1 MESDARELAMTF
13 TISYFA
19 LVFLTALVAGIG
31 WGLGQ
36 LLVDRLFER
45 RA

>member
-1 MESDARELAMTF
+1 MVAAIRESPMTF

-31 WGLGQ
+31 WALGL
-36 LLVDRLFER
+36 LIVARLSER